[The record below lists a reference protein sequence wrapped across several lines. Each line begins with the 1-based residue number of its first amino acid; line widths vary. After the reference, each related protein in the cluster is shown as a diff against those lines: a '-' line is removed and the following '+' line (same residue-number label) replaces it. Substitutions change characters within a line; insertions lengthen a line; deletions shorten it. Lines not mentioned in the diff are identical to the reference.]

1 MEGLVMQIPSLRA
14 VMSVDEYDR
23 ERTRLNVAYGDP
35 GAGDDV
41 PVAKRDQA
49 FAVLFYSSGWTREQ
63 LAEREGKSHSWIG
76 YTLCFGRF
84 LAYVMNSTTVEV
96 SPVSQLTERRF
107 RSYWDRTD
115 RGPDESARFDE
126 VVRLMQSP
134 DKPSTAPRSPRERKS
149 PQLEKALDVVRP
161 AVAAGEPVSREE
173 MAEASGVSS
182 ATIQRAQHFEEGRQ
196 EGLRE
201 NLEQRV
207 VDATVL
213 SKTAQAKMDAYKK
226 RLDDNMVAAV
236 EIQTRAGIARHIDE
250 HLMPFYR
257 ERLAEADLLMKLG
270 KPLTNKEYLSILRAL
285 HPDSSSVEYRHD
297 AFLLVKS
304 RQVVLRPDERDRP
317 LSSGLPTSLAELIA
331 RKDAIK
337 AMAKAARAARPT
349 QS

>member
-1 MEGLVMQIPSLRA
+1 MEGLVMQIPLLRA

-41 PVAKRDQA
+41 PAAKRDQA
-49 FAVLFYSSGWTREQ
+49 FAALFYSSGWTQEQ
-63 LAEREGKSHSWIG
+63 LAEREGMSRIWVVCR
-76 YTLCFGRF
+76 LRLGRF
-84 LAYVMNSTTVEV
+84 LSVETASV
-96 SPVSQLTERRF
+96 TMVTEQKLTERRF
-107 RSYWDRTD
+107 RSFWDRTD
-115 RGPDESARFDE
+115 KALDEGARFDE
-126 VVRLMQSP
+126 IVRLMQSP
-134 DKPSTAPRSPRERKS
+134 DKPGAAPRSPRERKS

-182 ATIQRAQHFEEGRQ
+182 TTIQRAQNFEEGRQ

-201 NLEQRV
+201 NMEQRV

-317 LSSGLPTSLAELIA
+317 LSSGLPTTLAELIA